1 MAKKSTAKKHEF
13 PLMRLIVTLTS
24 TVVAALILVFSVLT
38 IITFTRAIDEGA
50 TDIPA
55 GVPFFILG
63 IFLLSGLMSVIKFF
77 KDRTKANLIKSFVM
91 IGFDVALGIAVL
103 FAANNPFLFV
113 LTAGLY
119 CVTLVVARV
128 FNIIDDHSIR
138 SIILNGLI
146 ILLAVGLSIGIFI
159 SPISNME
166 QLQNIIVTECVFIA
180 IVAFVEAM
188 AIALANLKVKVLFKI
203 ILSTYSLEVL
213 FGLLVTIVC
222 FSLVFMT
229 VEPQAADPSAT
240 NIIRTFP
247 DALWYCFAVVTTIG
261 FGDLTAITPIG
272 RILTVILGMYGLVVV
287 AVITSIVVNFYNETS
302 GKHDQK
308 ELKEIQKEEEN
319 NK

>member
-1 MAKKSTAKKHEF
+1 MAKRNTAKKHEF

-24 TVVAALILVFSVLT
+24 TVIAALILVLSVLT

-50 TDIPA
+50 TEIPT

-138 SIILNGLI
+138 SIILNGF
-146 ILLAVGLSIGIFI
+146 FI

-180 IVAFVEAM
+180 IVAFIEAM